1 MATYQKVKKYLP
13 VIGLLLLFL
22 ILKSSNL
29 SIKISDTNIYWY
41 TAYKLVQGEIL
52 YKDIFFTNLPF
63 FPHLSSIYFFLVG
76 KNLLFYYFTSAIE
89 VALAAF
95 LIFLIVYK
103 QTKKYIYA
111 LSSFVLYLFSF
122 MILSTSEHQTGV
134 SAASLFATA
143 GYYFF
148 SEKKYLLSG
157 IFLSLS
163 LLTKAY
169 FFPIFAT
176 IFVVTLLK
184 NSRKDFLHLLLGFIG
199 TTVVLL
205 GPFLLLAR
213 NEFINNV
220 FTYSLTRSAGL
231 DKTEILWF
239 FITKDFFFFILLLFN
254 LAFIRRNLFF
264 GIFSLFSILF
274 FFGYKDTYYL
284 YLNFLAPLLSLSAPS
299 LFEFVEQKLA
309 MQKMVIPTV
318 ILLGTMINL
327 AVYFSGFRELQK
339 ISNYTILTNAIQKN
353 KPEYLYGVNDTAPAL
368 AYSTSTPLLNNIIDT
383 NPNIFRKKFLDAKKL
398 TKEAINNKTMLVAHG
413 AVYPQLRVE
422 EYVVDEIFDKE
433 LVKKSCKLLESVPV
447 NSEGYIN
454 RISLLKCY

>member
-1 MATYQKVKKYLP
+1 MKKYLP
-13 VIGLLLLFL
+13 VVGLLILFL
-22 ILKSSNL
+22 ILKGSNL

-41 TAYKLVQGEIL
+41 TAYKLTQGEML
-52 YKDIFFTNLPF
+52 YKDIFFTNLPL
-63 FPHLSSIYFFLVG
+63 FPYLSAVYFFLVG
-76 KNLLFYYFTSAIE
+76 KNLLLYYLTSAVEI
-89 VALAAF
+89 ALTAF
-95 LIFLIVYK
+95 LIFLIIYK

-111 LSSFVLYLFSF
+111 ITSFVLYLFSF
-122 MILSTSEHQTGV
+122 MVLTTSEHQTGV
-134 SAASLFATA
+134 FAASLFAVI

-148 SEKKYLLSG
+148 TEKKYLLSG

-169 FFPIFAT
+169 FLPIVAT
-176 IFVVTLLK
+176 IFLITLLK
-184 NSRKDFLHLLLGFIG
+184 NARKEFLRLLVGFIG
-199 TTVVLL
+199 TTIVLL
-205 GPFLLLAR
+205 GPFLFFTR

-231 DKTEILWF
+231 NKTEIIWF
-239 FITKDFFFFILLLFN
+239 FITKDFLFFILLLFN
-254 LAFIRRNLFF
+254 LAFIRKNLFF

-274 FFGYKDTYYL
+274 FFGYKDMYYL
-284 YLNFLAPLLSLSAPS
+284 YLNFLAPLLALSAPS

-318 ILLGTMINL
+318 ILLGTLINL
-327 AVYFSGFRELQK
+327 VLYFSGFRQLQK
-339 ISNYTILTNAIQKN
+339 ISDYTALTSAIQKN

-368 AYSTSTPLLNNIIDT
+368 AYNTNTPLLNNIIDT

-398 TKEAINNKTMLVAHG
+398 TKEAISRKTILVAHG
-413 AVYPQLRVE
+413 AVYPQLGVE
-422 EYVVDEIFDKE
+422 EHVIDKIFDKE